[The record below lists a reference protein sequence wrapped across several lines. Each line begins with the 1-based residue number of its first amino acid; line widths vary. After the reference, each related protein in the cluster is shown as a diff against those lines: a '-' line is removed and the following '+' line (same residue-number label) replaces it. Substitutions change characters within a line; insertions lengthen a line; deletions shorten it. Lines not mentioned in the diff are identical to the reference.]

1 MNSRVRKTILL
12 FIFSLT
18 IIQAGYSVPEN
29 YFESQPQE
37 NTRYLDKVFKEVD
50 IKENINFA
58 QSVNENGALDS
69 LKLDVYAPKGDE
81 KLNRPVILWIHGG
94 GFRPGN
100 DKTQSYIVELA
111 KRFAMKGYVGISIDY
126 RLRETPMENM
136 DKTIFDAIEDVGK
149 ALIWLRENA
158 EMLKVDPSKIIV
170 AGGSAGGILG
180 SNLCFNDNA
189 NIPGVDKQGVMAF
202 VNLWGSPSPA
212 WGELQVDSNDPPT
225 IIVHGVEDKLVAY
238 SNAEKLKAL
247 LDENDVVNEL
257 VTIAGAGH
265 TPVNY
270 MDDFEINITQ
280 FLFNLLGEN

>member
-1 MNSRVRKTILL
+1 MINQFRKTILL

-18 IIQAGYSVPEN
+18 IVQAGHSVPDNTRLNRQLEK
-29 YFESQPQE
+29 
-37 NTRYLDKVFKEVD
+37 TRYLNNVFKEVKIKVD
-50 IKENINFA
+50 IKFA
-58 QSVNENGALDS
+58 QSVNEKGTLES
-69 LKLDVYAPKGDE
+69 LKLDVYTPKGDD

-126 RLRETPMENM
+126 RLREKPMENM
-136 DKTIFDAIEDVGK
+136 DETIFDAVEDVGK
-149 ALIWLRENA
+149 ALNWLRENA
-158 EMLKVDPSKIIV
+158 EKLKVDPSKIIV

-212 WGELQVDSNDPPT
+212 WGALQVDSNDPPT
-225 IIVHGVEDKLVAY
+225 IMVHGVEDKLVDY

-265 TPVNY
+265 TPVKH
-270 MDDFEINITQ
+270 MDDFEINIAQ
-280 FLFNLLGEN
+280 FLFNLFE